1 MTHCKSRRRI
11 ATRNPTIS
19 GARSS
24 VGRAPGGIRPPQ
36 FCVRETRASV
46 RSIIRRGN
54 LRSSPCL
61 KATMFRM
68 SDTEEFIRLF
78 TAHRVRLHTLALS
91 LIPNYA
97 DAEEVLQEANL
108 VLWKKF
114 GEFDRAGGNF
124 FAWAS
129 RILSFEA
136 KNYYRRKGRD
146 KLRFDE
152 KFLDAVAQRATEM
165 SEELAE
171 RERLL
176 AECVARLRAE
186 HREIIRLR
194 YGQGETIEAIARAV
208 GRTADGIYNVLSRVR
223 QALVECVDRR
233 RALQGRS

>member
-1 MTHCKSRRRI
+1 MS
-11 ATRNPTIS
+11 
-19 GARSS
+19 
-24 VGRAPGGIRPPQ
+24 
-36 FCVRETRASV
+36 ETL
-46 RSIIRRGN
+46 N
-54 LRSSPCL
+54 
-61 KATMFRM
+61 
-68 SDTEEFIRLF
+68 TEEFIRLF

-97 DAEEVLQEANL
+97 DAEEVLQQASL

-114 GEFDRAGGNF
+114 GAFDPAGGSF

-146 KLRFDE
+146 KLRFDD
-152 KFLDAVAQRATEM
+152 KFLDAVAERVGQM

-176 AECVARLRAE
+176 ADCVAKLRPE

-194 YGQGETIEAIARAV
+194 YGQGATIDTVARAV
-208 GRTADGIYNVLSRVR
+208 GRTSDAVYNVLSRIR
-223 QALVECVDRR
+223 QVLVECVDRQ
-233 RALQGRS
+233 RAIEGRS

>member
-1 MTHCKSRRRI
+1 MS
-11 ATRNPTIS
+11 
-19 GARSS
+19 
-24 VGRAPGGIRPPQ
+24 
-36 FCVRETRASV
+36 ETT
-46 RSIIRRGN
+46 N
-54 LRSSPCL
+54 
-61 KATMFRM
+61 
-68 SDTEEFIRLF
+68 TEEFIRLF
-78 TAHRVRLHTLALS
+78 TAHQVRLHTLALS

-97 DAEEVLQEANL
+97 DADEVLQQASL
-108 VLWKKF
+108 VIWKKF
-114 GEFDRAGGNF
+114 GEFDRAGGSF

-152 KFLDAVAQRATEM
+152 KFLDVVADRVSEM

-176 AECVARLRAE
+176 ADCVARLRPE

-194 YGQGETIEAIARAV
+194 YGQGATIEAVARAV
-208 GRTADGIYNVLSRVR
+208 GRTSEAIYNVLSRIR
-223 QALVECVDRR
+223 QALVDCVDRQ